1 MIEMQRLER
10 CEVCGA
16 KDVLGLAVCSTFGAH
31 TFACCEACF
40 AVDKEPY
47 RNMVNYI
54 SCAGHWPEDINS
66 MYQREVRR
74 QLKLHNIPEEVFKF
88 DVERVIAEEQAFIKE
103 YCNSKVDI
111 KAMMSEDVFKEA
123 FDD

>member
-1 MIEMQRLER
+1 MEHQRIDK

-16 KDVLGLAVCSTFGAH
+16 TDVLGVVVCSTFGAYS
-31 TFACCEACF
+31 FACCEACL

-54 SCAGHWPEDINS
+54 SAAGYWPEDINP

-74 QLKLHNIPEEVFKF
+74 QLKLHDIPEEVFKF
-88 DVERVIAEEQAFIKE
+88 EVERAIAEEQAFIKE
-103 YCNSKVDI
+103 YCTGKIDLTEVL
-111 KAMMSEDVFKEA
+111 KGEF
-123 FDD
+123 

>member
-1 MIEMQRLER
+1 MEHQRLER

-31 TFACCEACF
+31 TFACCEACL

-47 RNMVNYI
+47 RAIINYI
-54 SCAGHWPEDINS
+54 SAAGHWPQDINP

-74 QLKLHNIPEEVFKF
+74 QLKLHDIPEEVFKF
-88 DVERVIAEEQAFIKE
+88 EVERALAEEQAFIKE
-103 YCNSKVDI
+103 YCNTNRN
-111 KAMMSEDVFKEA
+111 KEVLPNEVENL
-123 FDD
+123 FS